1 MLLYHGSD
9 VVVKHP
15 VLLPERRA
23 LDFGPGFYL
32 TSSKSQAEKW
42 AKIVKLRRKSS
53 SAVLNTYE
61 FIDSEIGKLNVLKF
75 ESANAEWLEF
85 VCSNRRRGG
94 AYENY
99 DLVIG
104 PVANDSTLPVIDD
117 YMDGVYTAEE
127 AVKRLLPQNLT
138 DQYSFLTEE
147 ALSFLAF
154 TGKEEIL

>member
-9 VVVKHP
+9 VVVDHP
-15 VLLPERRA
+15 ALLLERRA
-23 LDFGPGFYL
+23 LDFGPGFYV
-32 TSSKSQAEKW
+32 TSSKPQAAKW
-42 AKIVKLRRKSS
+42 AKIVKLRRKSN
-53 SAVLNTYE
+53 SAILNTYE
-61 FIDSEIGKLNVLKF
+61 FVDSKINKLEVLKF
-75 ESANAEWLEF
+75 ETADAEWLEF

-147 ALSFLAF
+147 ALLLLTFVR
-154 TGKEEIL
+154 KEEIL